1 MSTLSILI
9 NQLGMF
15 VIYILAGIILIRTKV
30 LNRENMEVVS
40 RLVIKLALPVM
51 IFTNTVNGVDK
62 EMLFHSL
69 SILGIAFFMYI
80 CLFGLSFLSGKLFHL
95 QGDHQQLYSA
105 MSVFGNI
112 GFMGI
117 PIVTSIFPERGM
129 LYISVFT
136 MIDQLMLWTVGVRLT
151 SKAGNT
157 VEKVSEIQSSCGQST
172 SDRKNIAAGQ
182 SETDKTTNKTSGKHS
197 NFDFK
202 KLVNPVT
209 IAIVL
214 ALIFILTGISL
225 PEILNTAFSKIGA
238 TATPLAMIYLGG
250 VFACMD
256 VKKYI
261 CKLDYYGIV
270 AIKMLIFPV
279 IFYLI
284 LGLLPIS
291 AEIRMTMT
299 LTSAM
304 PVMSSVVMMANAY
317 GTDGDYAMGG
327 ILVTTVCSIVTLPL
341 VYWIL
346 QFI

>member
-15 VIYILAGIILIRTKV
+15 VIYVLAGIILIRTKV

-105 MSVFGNI
+105 MSAFGNI

-151 SKAGNT
+151 SKVGDR
-157 VEKVSEIQSSCGQST
+157 VEKVSEIQSSCGQVKA
-172 SDRKNIAAGQ
+172 DRKNVAVGRSA
-182 SETDKTTNKTSGKHS
+182 TDRTVDKRVS
-197 NFDFK
+197 FDFK
-202 KLVNPVT
+202 KLINPVT
-209 IAIVL
+209 VAIVL
-214 ALIFILTGISL
+214 SLIFILAGIQL

-256 VKKYI
+256 VRKYV

-270 AIKMLIFPV
+270 VIKMLIFPV

-284 LGLLPIS
+284 QGLLPIS

>member
-1 MSTLSILI
+1 
-9 NQLGMF
+9 
-15 VIYILAGIILIRTKV
+15 
-30 LNRENMEVVS
+30 
-40 RLVIKLALPVM
+40 M

-80 CLFGLSFLSGKLFHL
+80 CLFGLSFLSGKMFHL

-105 MSVFGNI
+105 MSAFGNI

-136 MIDQLMLWTVGVRLT
+136 MIDQLMLWTVGVGLT
-151 SKAGNT
+151 SKAGDR
-157 VEKVSEIQSSCGQST
+157 VEKVSEIQSSCGQVKA
-172 SDRKNIAAGQ
+172 DRKNVAVGRSA
-182 SETDKTTNKTSGKHS
+182 TDRTVDKRVS
-197 NFDFK
+197 FDFK
-202 KLVNPVT
+202 KLINPVT
-209 IAIVL
+209 VAIVL
-214 ALIFILTGISL
+214 SLIFILAGIQL
-225 PEILNTAFSKIGA
+225 PKILNTAFSKIGA

-256 VKKYI
+256 VRKYV

-270 AIKMLIFPV
+270 VIKMLIFPV

-284 LGLLPIS
+284 QGLLPIS

>member
-15 VIYILAGIILIRTKV
+15 VIYVLAGIILIRTKV

-62 EMLFHSL
+62 EMLFLSL

-105 MSVFGNI
+105 MSAFGNI
-112 GFMGI
+112 GVMGI

-151 SKAGNT
+151 SKAGDR
-157 VEKVSEIQSSCGQST
+157 VEKVSEIQSSCGQVKA
-172 SDRKNIAAGQ
+172 DRKNVAVGRSA
-182 SETDKTTNKTSGKHS
+182 TDRTVDKRVS
-197 NFDFK
+197 FDFK
-202 KLVNPVT
+202 KLINPVT
-209 IAIVL
+209 VAIVL
-214 ALIFILTGISL
+214 SLIFILAGIQL

-256 VKKYI
+256 VRKYV

-270 AIKMLIFPV
+270 VIKMLIFPV

-284 LGLLPIS
+284 QGLLPIS

>member
-80 CLFGLSFLSGKLFHL
+80 CLFGLSFLSGKMFHL

-105 MSVFGNI
+105 MSAFGNI

-136 MIDQLMLWTVGVRLT
+136 MIDQLMLWTVGVGLT
-151 SKAGNT
+151 SKAGDR
-157 VEKVSEIQSSCGQST
+157 VEKVSEIQSSCGQVKA
-172 SDRKNIAAGQ
+172 DRKNVAVGRSA
-182 SETDKTTNKTSGKHS
+182 TDRTVDKRVS
-197 NFDFK
+197 FDFK
-202 KLVNPVT
+202 KLINPVT
-209 IAIVL
+209 VAIVL
-214 ALIFILTGISL
+214 SLIFILTGISL

-256 VKKYI
+256 VRKYV

-270 AIKMLIFPV
+270 VIKMLIFPV

-284 LGLLPIS
+284 QGLLPIS

>member
-1 MSTLSILI
+1 
-9 NQLGMF
+9 
-15 VIYILAGIILIRTKV
+15 
-30 LNRENMEVVS
+30 
-40 RLVIKLALPVM
+40 
-51 IFTNTVNGVDK
+51 
-62 EMLFHSL
+62 
-69 SILGIAFFMYI
+69 
-80 CLFGLSFLSGKLFHL
+80 
-95 QGDHQQLYSA
+95 
-105 MSVFGNI
+105 
-112 GFMGI
+112 MGI

-151 SKAGNT
+151 SKT
-157 VEKVSEIQSSCGQST
+157 VDIVETTSKKSSQCG
-172 SDRKNIAAGQ
+172 KNIGAV
-182 SETDKTTNKTSGKHS
+182 KHS
-197 NFDFK
+197 TFDFK
-202 KLVNPVT
+202 KLINPVT
-209 IAIVL
+209 VAIVL
-214 ALIFILTGISL
+214 ALFCILAGLTL

-279 IFYLI
+279 LFYLI

-304 PVMSSVVMMANAY
+304 PVMSSVVMMANTY

-327 ILVTTVCSIVTLPL
+327 ILVTTVCSIVTLPF
-341 VYWIL
+341 VYWVL

>member
-1 MSTLSILI
+1 
-9 NQLGMF
+9 
-15 VIYILAGIILIRTKV
+15 
-30 LNRENMEVVS
+30 
-40 RLVIKLALPVM
+40 M
-51 IFTNTVNGVDK
+51 IFTNTVNGVNK
-62 EMLFHSL
+62 GMLFNSL
-69 SILGIAFFMYI
+69 PILGIAFFMYI

-105 MSVFGNI
+105 MSAFGNI

-151 SKAGNT
+151 SKA
-157 VEKVSEIQSSCGQST
+157 EHSS
-172 SDRKNIAAGQ
+172 
-182 SETDKTTNKTSGKHS
+182 
-197 NFDFK
+197 FDLK
-202 KLVNPVT
+202 KLINPVT
-209 IAIVL
+209 VAIVL
-214 ALIFILTGISL
+214 SLIFILTGISL
-225 PEILNTAFSKIGA
+225 SEILNTAFSKIGA

-256 VKKYI
+256 VRKYI

-270 AIKMLIFPV
+270 VIKMLIFPV
-279 IFYLI
+279 IFYLL

>member
-15 VIYILAGIILIRTKV
+15 VIYIFAGIILIRTKA

-80 CLFGLSFLSGKLFHL
+80 CLFGLSFLSGKLFRL

-105 MSVFGNI
+105 MSAFGNI

-151 SKAGNT
+151 SKAGER
-157 VEKVSEIQSSCGQST
+157 VEKVSEIQSPCGQPASG
-172 SDRKNIAAGQ
+172 RKSIAAGQ
-182 SETDKTTNKTSGKHS
+182 SEINEISGKHS
-197 NFDFK
+197 NFDFR
-202 KLVNPVT
+202 KLINPVT
-209 IAIVL
+209 VAIVI
-214 ALIFILTGISL
+214 ALIFILTGIQL
-225 PEILNTAFSKIGA
+225 PGILNTAFSKIGV

-327 ILVTTVCSIVTLPL
+327 ILVTTVCSIVTLPM

>member
-1 MSTLSILI
+1 
-9 NQLGMF
+9 
-15 VIYILAGIILIRTKV
+15 
-30 LNRENMEVVS
+30 
-40 RLVIKLALPVM
+40 
-51 IFTNTVNGVDK
+51 
-62 EMLFHSL
+62 
-69 SILGIAFFMYI
+69 MYI
-80 CLFGLSFLSGKLFHL
+80 CLFGLSFLSGKLFRL

-105 MSVFGNI
+105 MSAFGNI

-151 SKAGNT
+151 SKAGER
-157 VEKVSEIQSSCGQST
+157 VEKVSEIQSPCGQPASG
-172 SDRKNIAAGQ
+172 RKSIAAGQ
-182 SETDKTTNKTSGKHS
+182 SEINEISGKHS
-197 NFDFK
+197 NFDFR
-202 KLVNPVT
+202 KLINPVT
-209 IAIVL
+209 VAIVI
-214 ALIFILTGISL
+214 ALIFILTGIQL
-225 PEILNTAFSKIGA
+225 PGILNTAFSKIGV

-327 ILVTTVCSIVTLPL
+327 ILVTTVCSIVTLPM

>member
-15 VIYILAGIILIRTKV
+15 VIYVLAGIILIRTKV

-105 MSVFGNI
+105 MSAFGNI

-151 SKAGNT
+151 SKAGDR
-157 VEKVSEIQSSCGQST
+157 VEKVSEIQSSCGQVKA
-172 SDRKNIAAGQ
+172 DRKNVAVGRSA
-182 SETDKTTNKTSGKHS
+182 TDRTVDKRAS
-197 NFDFK
+197 FDFK
-202 KLVNPVT
+202 KLINPVT
-209 IAIVL
+209 VAIVL
-214 ALIFILTGISL
+214 SLIFILAGIQL

-256 VKKYI
+256 VRKYV

-270 AIKMLIFPV
+270 VIKMLIFPV

-284 LGLLPIS
+284 QGLLPIS

>member
-69 SILGIAFFMYI
+69 SILGIAFVMYI

-105 MSVFGNI
+105 MSAFGNI

-151 SKAGNT
+151 SKA
-157 VEKVSEIQSSCGQST
+157 EE
-172 SDRKNIAAGQ
+172 
-182 SETDKTTNKTSGKHS
+182 EYSG
-197 NFDFK
+197 FDAR

-209 IAIVL
+209 VAIVIAL
-214 ALIFILTGISL
+214 AFILMGIQL
-225 PEILNTAFSKIGA
+225 PDILNTAFSKIGA

-256 VKKYI
+256 VKKYV

-279 IFYLI
+279 IFYII
-284 LGLLPIS
+284 LGLIPIS

-341 VYWIL
+341 VYWGL

>member
-80 CLFGLSFLSGKLFHL
+80 CLFGLSFLSGKMFHL

-105 MSVFGNI
+105 MSAFGNI

-151 SKAGNT
+151 SKAGDR
-157 VEKVSEIQSSCGQST
+157 VEKVSEIQSSCGQVKA
-172 SDRKNIAAGQ
+172 DRKNVAVGRSA
-182 SETDKTTNKTSGKHS
+182 TDRTVDKRVS
-197 NFDFK
+197 FDFK
-202 KLVNPVT
+202 KLINPVT
-209 IAIVL
+209 VAIVL
-214 ALIFILTGISL
+214 SLIFILAGIQL
-225 PEILNTAFSKIGA
+225 PKILNTAFSKIGA

-256 VKKYI
+256 VRKYV

-270 AIKMLIFPV
+270 VIKMLIFPV

-284 LGLLPIS
+284 QGLLPIS

>member
-1 MSTLSILI
+1 
-9 NQLGMF
+9 
-15 VIYILAGIILIRTKV
+15 
-30 LNRENMEVVS
+30 
-40 RLVIKLALPVM
+40 
-51 IFTNTVNGVDK
+51 
-62 EMLFHSL
+62 
-69 SILGIAFFMYI
+69 
-80 CLFGLSFLSGKLFHL
+80 
-95 QGDHQQLYSA
+95 
-105 MSVFGNI
+105 
-112 GFMGI
+112 MGI

-151 SKAGNT
+151 SKTGNT
-157 VEKVSEIQSSCGQST
+157 VKKNFRIQSSGGQPESDKKTTVSGQSAANRT
-172 SDRKNIAAGQ
+172 SD
-182 SETDKTTNKTSGKHS
+182 KHS
-197 NFDFK
+197 SFDFR

-209 IAIVL
+209 AAIML
-214 ALIFILTGISL
+214 ALIFILTGIHL

-261 CKLDYYGIV
+261 LKLDYYGIV

-279 IFYLI
+279 IFYII

>member
-80 CLFGLSFLSGKLFHL
+80 CLFGLSFLSGKMFHL

-105 MSVFGNI
+105 MSAFGNI

-136 MIDQLMLWTVGVRLT
+136 MIDQLMLWTVGVGLT
-151 SKAGNT
+151 SKAGDR
-157 VEKVSEIQSSCGQST
+157 VEKVSEIQSSCGQVKA
-172 SDRKNIAAGQ
+172 DRKNVAVGRSA
-182 SETDKTTNKTSGKHS
+182 TDRTVDKRVS
-197 NFDFK
+197 FDFK
-202 KLVNPVT
+202 KLINPVT
-209 IAIVL
+209 VAIVL
-214 ALIFILTGISL
+214 SLIFILAGIQL

-238 TATPLAMIYLGG
+238 TATPLAMIDLGG

-256 VKKYI
+256 VRKYV

-270 AIKMLIFPV
+270 VIKMLIFPV

-284 LGLLPIS
+284 QGLLPIS

>member
-105 MSVFGNI
+105 MSAFGNI

-151 SKAGNT
+151 SKAGDR
-157 VEKVSEIQSSCGQST
+157 VEKVSEIQSSCGQVKA
-172 SDRKNIAAGQ
+172 DRKNVAVGRSA
-182 SETDKTTNKTSGKHS
+182 TDRTVDKRVS
-197 NFDFK
+197 FDFK
-202 KLVNPVT
+202 KLINPVT
-209 IAIVL
+209 VAIVL
-214 ALIFILTGISL
+214 SLIFILAGIQL

-256 VKKYI
+256 VRKYV

-270 AIKMLIFPV
+270 VIKMLIFPV

-284 LGLLPIS
+284 QGLLPIS

>member
-15 VIYILAGIILIRTKV
+15 VIYVLAGIILIRTKV

-105 MSVFGNI
+105 MSAFGNI

-151 SKAGNT
+151 SKAGDR
-157 VEKVSEIQSSCGQST
+157 VEKVSEIQSSCGQVKA
-172 SDRKNIAAGQ
+172 DRKNVAVGRSA
-182 SETDKTTNKTSGKHS
+182 TDRTVDKRVS
-197 NFDFK
+197 FDFK
-202 KLVNPVT
+202 KLINPVT
-209 IAIVL
+209 VAIVL
-214 ALIFILTGISL
+214 SLIFILTGISL

-256 VKKYI
+256 VRKYV

-270 AIKMLIFPV
+270 VIKMLIFPV

-284 LGLLPIS
+284 QGLLPIS

>member
-15 VIYILAGIILIRTKV
+15 VIYILAGIILILTKA

-80 CLFGLSFLSGKLFHL
+80 CLFGLSFLSGKLFRL

-105 MSVFGNI
+105 MSAFGNI

-151 SKAGNT
+151 SKAGER
-157 VEKVSEIQSSCGQST
+157 VEKVSEIQSPCGQPASG
-172 SDRKNIAAGQ
+172 RKRIAAGQ
-182 SETDKTTNKTSGKHS
+182 SEINEISGKHS
-197 NFDFK
+197 NFDFR
-202 KLVNPVT
+202 KLINPVT
-209 IAIVL
+209 VAIVI
-214 ALIFILTGISL
+214 ALIFILTGIQL
-225 PEILNTAFSKIGA
+225 PGILNTAFSKIGV

-327 ILVTTVCSIVTLPL
+327 ILVTTVCSIVTLPM

>member
-80 CLFGLSFLSGKLFHL
+80 CLFGLSFLSGKLFRL

-105 MSVFGNI
+105 MSAFGNI

-151 SKAGNT
+151 SKAGER
-157 VEKVSEIQSSCGQST
+157 VEKVSEIQSPCGQPASG
-172 SDRKNIAAGQ
+172 RKRIAAGQ
-182 SETDKTTNKTSGKHS
+182 SEINEISGKHS
-197 NFDFK
+197 NFDFR
-202 KLVNPVT
+202 KLINPVT
-209 IAIVL
+209 VAIVI
-214 ALIFILTGISL
+214 ALIFILTGIQL
-225 PEILNTAFSKIGA
+225 PGILNTAFSKIGV

-327 ILVTTVCSIVTLPL
+327 ILVTTVCSIVTLPM

>member
-105 MSVFGNI
+105 MSAFGNI

-136 MIDQLMLWTVGVRLT
+136 MIDQLMLWTVGVGLT
-151 SKAGNT
+151 SKAGDT
-157 VEKVSEIQSSCGQST
+157 VEKVSEIQSPCGQPA
-172 SDRKNIAAGQ
+172 SDRKNIVA
-182 SETDKTTNKTSGKHS
+182 

-202 KLVNPVT
+202 KLINPVT

-214 ALIFILTGISL
+214 ALIFILAGIQL

-279 IFYLI
+279 LFYLI

-327 ILVTTVCSIVTLPL
+327 ILVTTVCSIVTLPF
-341 VYWIL
+341 VYWVL

>member
-1 MSTLSILI
+1 MSTLNILI
-9 NQLGMF
+9 TQLGMF
-15 VIYILAGIILIRTKV
+15 VIYILAGIILIRTHV

-69 SILGIAFFMYI
+69 SILGIAFFMYL
-80 CLFGLSFLSGKLFHL
+80 CLFGLSFLSGKLLHL
-95 QGDHQQLYSA
+95 QGDHRQLYSA
-105 MSVFGNI
+105 MSAFGNI

-151 SKAGNT
+151 SKTGNT
-157 VEKVSEIQSSCGQST
+157 VEKNFRIQSSGGQPESDKKTTVSGQSAANRT
-172 SDRKNIAAGQ
+172 SD
-182 SETDKTTNKTSGKHS
+182 KHS
-197 NFDFK
+197 SFDFR

-209 IAIVL
+209 AAIML
-214 ALIFILTGISL
+214 ALIFILTGIRL

-261 CKLDYYGIV
+261 LKLDYYGIV

-279 IFYLI
+279 IFYII

>member
-80 CLFGLSFLSGKLFHL
+80 CLFGLSFLSGKMFHL

-105 MSVFGNI
+105 MSAFGNI

-136 MIDQLMLWTVGVRLT
+136 MIDQLMLWTVGLRLT
-151 SKAGNT
+151 SKAGDR
-157 VEKVSEIQSSCGQST
+157 VEKISETQLSCGQAKE
-172 SDRKNIAAGQ
+172 DRKNPAAGR
-182 SETDKTTNKTSGKHS
+182 SANDRITDKQA
-197 NFDFK
+197 NFDFR
-202 KLVNPVT
+202 KLINPVT
-209 IAIVL
+209 VAIVL
-214 ALIFILTGISL
+214 ALIFILTGIQL

-256 VKKYI
+256 VRKYI

-346 QFI
+346 QFV

>member
-1 MSTLSILI
+1 MSTFWILLE
-9 NQLGMF
+9 QMELF
-15 VIYILAGIILIRTKV
+15 VIYILAGVILVKSR
-30 LNRENMEVVS
+30 LFNRETLQPISKFVLRMG
-40 RLVIKLALPVM
+40 LPLL
-51 IFTNTVNGVDK
+51 IFTNIINGV
-62 EMLFHSL
+62 ERNVLLSSGSVLMSAFLFYVAMFFISM
-69 SILGIAFFMYI
+69 GIARIFHVK
-80 CLFGLSFLSGKLFHL
+80 GKTA
-95 QGDHQQLYSA
+95 QIYQT
-105 MSVFGNI
+105 MSMFGNI

-151 SKAGNT
+151 SKA
-157 VEKVSEIQSSCGQST
+157 EHSS
-172 SDRKNIAAGQ
+172 
-182 SETDKTTNKTSGKHS
+182 
-197 NFDFK
+197 FDFK
-202 KLVNPVT
+202 KLINPVT
-209 IAIVL
+209 VAIVL

-256 VKKYI
+256 VRKYI

-279 IFYLI
+279 LFYLL

>member
-80 CLFGLSFLSGKLFHL
+80 CLFGLSFLSGKMFHL

-105 MSVFGNI
+105 MSAFGNI

-151 SKAGNT
+151 SKAGDR
-157 VEKVSEIQSSCGQST
+157 VEKVSEIQSSCGQVKA
-172 SDRKNIAAGQ
+172 DRKNVAVERSA
-182 SETDKTTNKTSGKHS
+182 TDRTVDKRVS
-197 NFDFK
+197 FDFK
-202 KLVNPVT
+202 KLINPVT
-209 IAIVL
+209 VAIVL
-214 ALIFILTGISL
+214 SLIFILAGIQL

-256 VKKYI
+256 VRKYV

-270 AIKMLIFPV
+270 VIKMLIFPV

-284 LGLLPIS
+284 QGLLPIS

>member
-105 MSVFGNI
+105 MSAFGNI

-151 SKAGNT
+151 SKAGER
-157 VEKVSEIQSSCGQST
+157 VEKVSEIQSSCGQAKE
-172 SDRKNIAAGQ
+172 DRKNPRRSANDRI
-182 SETDKTTNKTSGKHS
+182 TDKQA
-197 NFDFK
+197 NFDFR
-202 KLVNPVT
+202 KLINPVT
-209 IAIVL
+209 VAIVL
-214 ALIFILTGISL
+214 ALIFILTGIQL

-256 VKKYI
+256 VKKYV

-270 AIKMLIFPV
+270 TIKMLIFPV

-327 ILVTTVCSIVTLPL
+327 ILVTTICSIVTLPL
-341 VYWIL
+341 VYWVL

>member
-80 CLFGLSFLSGKLFHL
+80 CLFGLSFLSGKMFHL

-105 MSVFGNI
+105 MSAFGNI

-151 SKAGNT
+151 SKAGDR
-157 VEKVSEIQSSCGQST
+157 VEKVSEIQSSCGQVKA
-172 SDRKNIAAGQ
+172 DRKNVAVGRSATEDIYCK
-182 SETDKTTNKTSGKHS
+182 SV
-197 NFDFK
+197 DFR
-202 KLVNPVT
+202 
-209 IAIVL
+209 A
-214 ALIFILTGISL
+214 
-225 PEILNTAFSKIGA
+225 
-238 TATPLAMIYLGG
+238 
-250 VFACMD
+250 
-256 VKKYI
+256 
-261 CKLDYYGIV
+261 
-270 AIKMLIFPV
+270 
-279 IFYLI
+279 
-284 LGLLPIS
+284 
-291 AEIRMTMT
+291 
-299 LTSAM
+299 
-304 PVMSSVVMMANAY
+304 
-317 GTDGDYAMGG
+317 
-327 ILVTTVCSIVTLPL
+327 
-341 VYWIL
+341 
-346 QFI
+346 